1 MHVFAKPVPEKSDG
15 QVLAALSTAA
25 GQHLTAVLR
34 SHALQKAMNAAALT
48 LLRLEVCFISYSL
61 LQSFPNTGHFLAIYA
76 WQMPVDTGATL
87 QTLIIAQ
94 GGKFVNSKPRKIH
107 AAIQCQAQRIGFC
120 ALRGRAQRTNRCK
133 QARCEVWIWW
143 NVGSKPAFL
152 PYFQLLLPISWKI
165 VPYYNCIGVNLCYTI
180 SVSLCLKI
188 GRAGFRAC
196 FPRVDTAVLADRER
210 QHLPRSRRLLHA
222 PPACPRILG
231 RAAIPCRMQPEF
243 CGTMRRSYF
252 IIMGGRL
259 VFCLQKLGGSLRG
272 GSALP

>member
-1 MHVFAKPVPEKSDG
+1 MSIANREKSTR
-15 QVLAALSTAA
+15 Q
-25 GQHLTAVLR
+25 
-34 SHALQKAMNAAALT
+34 
-48 LLRLEVCFISYSL
+48 
-61 LQSFPNTGHFLAIYA
+61 
-76 WQMPVDTGATL
+76 
-87 QTLIIAQ
+87 
-94 GGKFVNSKPRKIH
+94 
-107 AAIQCQAQRIGFC
+107 IQCQAQRIGFC

-143 NVGSKPAFL
+143 NVGSKPAF
-152 PYFQLLLPISWKI
+152 FAIFSTFIAHI
-165 VPYYNCIGVNLCYTI
+165 VENCTIIIVLGVNLCYTI

-252 IIMGGRL
+252 IMGGGL
-259 VFCLQKLGGSLRG
+259 CFVCKNWAAACGAAVHCLD
-272 GSALP
+272 

>member
-1 MHVFAKPVPEKSDG
+1 MQTSPLCGVDLVECWFKTCIFCHIFNFYCPYRGKLYPIII
-15 QVLAALSTAA
+15 VL
-25 GQHLTAVLR
+25 
-34 SHALQKAMNAAALT
+34 
-48 LLRLEVCFISYSL
+48 
-61 LQSFPNTGHFLAIYA
+61 
-76 WQMPVDTGATL
+76 
-87 QTLIIAQ
+87 
-94 GGKFVNSKPRKIH
+94 
-107 AAIQCQAQRIGFC
+107 
-120 ALRGRAQRTNRCK
+120 
-133 QARCEVWIWW
+133 
-143 NVGSKPAFL
+143 
-152 PYFQLLLPISWKI
+152 
-165 VPYYNCIGVNLCYTI
+165 GVNLCYTI

-243 CGTMRRSYF
+243 CPCTWGAVNSGRRSYF
-252 IIMGGRL
+252 IMGGRL

>member
-1 MHVFAKPVPEKSDG
+1 
-15 QVLAALSTAA
+15 
-25 GQHLTAVLR
+25 
-34 SHALQKAMNAAALT
+34 MNAAALT
-48 LLRLEVCFISYSL
+48 LLRLESL
-61 LQSFPNTGHFLAIYA
+61 LHFVFPPSKFPQYWAFFGDLRLANARRYRGSLA
-76 WQMPVDTGATL
+76 DFDYSARTASL
-87 QTLIIAQ
+87 SIA
-94 GGKFVNSKPRKIH
+94 NREKIH

-133 QARCEVWIWW
+133 RARCEVWIWW
-143 NVGSKPAFL
+143 NVGSKPAFFCHIFNFYC
-152 PYFQLLLPISWKI
+152 PYRGKLYPIII
-165 VPYYNCIGVNLCYTI
+165 VLGVNLCYTI

-252 IIMGGRL
+252 IIVGGGL
-259 VFCLQKLGGSLRG
+259 CFVCKNWAAACGAAVHCLD
-272 GSALP
+272 

>member
-1 MHVFAKPVPEKSDG
+1 
-15 QVLAALSTAA
+15 
-25 GQHLTAVLR
+25 
-34 SHALQKAMNAAALT
+34 MNAAALT
-48 LLRLEVCFISYSL
+48 LLRLESL
-61 LQSFPNTGHFLAIYA
+61 LHFVFPPSKFPQYWAFFGDLRLANARRYRGSLA
-76 WQMPVDTGATL
+76 DFDYSARTASL
-87 QTLIIAQ
+87 SIA
-94 GGKFVNSKPRKIH
+94 NREKIH
-107 AAIQCQAQRIGFC
+107 AAIQCQARRIGFC

-133 QARCEVWIWW
+133 RARCEVWIWW

-165 VPYYNCIGVNLCYTI
+165 VPYYNCIGGKFMLYYICI
-180 SVSLCLKI
+180 SVSKI

-252 IIMGGRL
+252 IMGGGL
-259 VFCLQKLGGSLRG
+259 CFVCKNWAAACGAAVHCLD
-272 GSALP
+272 